1 MGVGAIAQVYKATLN
16 PDLLPEGYLDPKHIV
31 DPSPVSRIGR
41 TIVPS
46 VEDKK
51 PPKIPTASVAIK
63 VLHPGVEKM
72 IKRDLKIMSF
82 FAVVLNAFPGMEW
95 LSFPEEVE
103 VFGEMMLSQ
112 VDLRIEANNL
122 STFETNF
129 RHRPTVSFPRPLKQY
144 TSSQVLIEEYEDAVP
159 LEAFL
164 KEGGGAFDHR
174 IAKLGLDAFLVR
186 LSPSSTC
193 SPPLTRYS
201 YRTCCCSTTS
211 FTAISIQEY
220 DLDLVRLR
228 HSR

>member
-16 PDLLPEGYLDPKHIV
+16 PVLLPAGYLDPKHI
-31 DPSPVSRIGR
+31 DNPSPVSRIGR

-51 PPKIPTASVAIK
+51 PPKIPTAAVAIK

-164 KEGGGAFDHR
+164 NEGGGAFDHR

-186 LSPSSTC
+186 PSLSLSSARLTC
-193 SPPLTRYS
+193 VSRI
-201 YRTCCCSTTS
+201 CSCWTTS
-211 FTAISIQEY
+211 FTAIFILE
-220 DLDLVRLR
+220 
-228 HSR
+228 